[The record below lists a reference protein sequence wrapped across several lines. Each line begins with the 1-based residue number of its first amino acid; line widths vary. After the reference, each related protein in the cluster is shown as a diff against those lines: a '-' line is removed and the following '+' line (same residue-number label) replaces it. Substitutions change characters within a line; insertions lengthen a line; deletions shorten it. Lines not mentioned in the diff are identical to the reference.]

1 MRKRSTEILQNLLK
15 NNKKMPSVKELT
27 IKYDVSQK
35 TLQNDIK
42 EINQMLRGIPMP
54 EIRVDAKGYL
64 EKPSNF
70 NDLEVKEYLYNMD
83 MYMYKLSTEERQI
96 YIMMLLLI
104 SKSYMTMKQF
114 SDELGV
120 SRITIVNDMEIIKE
134 KFSSYDAQLVL
145 DPGKG
150 MCFSGDEKTKVSMLT
165 DLYRQI
171 SLNHMNDGFF
181 QRRLLRRMNA
191 IYTFSEI
198 FSHVQ
203 EYMQANQMVF
213 TDDIFYDIVLL
224 C

>member
-1 MRKRSTEILQNLLK
+1 
-15 NNKKMPSVKELT
+15 
-27 IKYDVSQK
+27 
-35 TLQNDIK
+35 
-42 EINQMLRGIPMP
+42 
-54 EIRVDAKGYL
+54 
-64 EKPSNF
+64 
-70 NDLEVKEYLYNMD
+70 
-83 MYMYKLSTEERQI
+83 
-96 YIMMLLLI
+96 MMLLLI